1 MTAYC
6 TQSDLETRF
15 GAEEILELTD
25 RDADDVMDA
34 GVLDV
39 VIADASA
46 TIDSYI
52 AKRYDLPLPQVPP
65 VLTKVACDIARY
77 NLHGDLPTD
86 TVSDNYKQAI
96 NFLRDIS
103 SGKAVLDVQGNE
115 PTSAPNDILVD
126 ASPRVFT
133 HDTLKGF

>member
-1 MTAYC
+1 MSNYC

-25 RDADDVMDA
+25 RDADGVMDA

-39 VIADASA
+39 VIADAGA

-52 AKRYDLPLPQVPP
+52 SKRYDLPLSDTPTR
-65 VLTKVACDIARY
+65 LKKIACDLVFYA
-77 NLHGDLPTD
+77 LHQDPPEKVT
-86 TVSDNYKQAI
+86 SDNTEALK
-96 NFLRDIS
+96 FLRDIAMGRAELDIA
-103 SGKAVLDVQGNE
+103 GKE
-115 PTSAPNDILVD
+115 PDSATNDILVD

-133 HDTLKGF
+133 SDTLKDF